1 MRKHVEE
8 TVRLFKKSE
17 NCLYG
22 KEWHNMY
29 FEACGDTRLVRY
41 VIYQDLNDEDLL
53 RFLLYLTKQQDQAI
67 DKRIRESIH

>member
-8 TVRLFKKSE
+8 AINEFKLSE
-17 NCLYG
+17 NNLYG

-29 FEACGDTRLVRY
+29 FEACGDTRLVKD
-41 VIYQDLNDEDLL
+41 VIYQDLCNKDLL

-67 DKRIRESIH
+67 DKRIRGLGH